1 MKPTI
6 IEALA
11 AAQEPFA
18 DTRFHLS
25 RLEATSAG
33 HKTYALR
40 GTVLDGFTLSAITA
54 DLTTRAPG
62 IRWDTQDVRVL
73 RAEEPSYRTVLT
85 NLTGFYAAPSWL
97 GEQQGQ
103 LLYGAT
109 LEVLEEQERW
119 VFGRLPDGYLG
130 WAYRGYLGQ
139 TAPPTPSHMVGRAMA
154 LLSPEPGAPSSV
166 ALTRLFAGTPVTA
179 AEVDGAWHHVTIA
192 GGLTGYIE
200 SGALRP
206 IGGEGLLAERRA
218 LLIHTAQREYIGV
231 PYLWGG
237 TTVLGIDCS
246 GFAQLMHRLVGTDIP
261 RDADQQFA
269 AGQPVE
275 PPLQAGDLVFFG
287 APGDHRAVSHVG
299 ISLGPEHNPGGWHII
314 HSSRSRNGV
323 YVEDM
328 QAVDHL
334 RDRFLGARRFLVE

>member
-1 MKPTI
+1 MNHAMT
-6 IEALA
+6 EALA

-18 DTRFHLS
+18 DARFHLC
-25 RLEATSAG
+25 RLEASPAG
-33 HKTYALR
+33 HKTCALH
-40 GTVLDGFTLSAITA
+40 GTVLDAFTLSAVTA
-54 DLTTRAPG
+54 DLAARLPG
-62 IRWDTQDVRVL
+62 IRWETQDVRVL
-73 RAEEPSYRTVLT
+73 RSEEPNFRAVLT
-85 NLTGFYAAPSWL
+85 NLTGFYATPSWL

-109 LEVLEEQERW
+109 VEVLEEQERW
-119 VFGRLPDGYLG
+119 VFGRLDDGYLG

-139 TAPPTPSHMVGRAMA
+139 AAPPIPTHIVGRAMA
-154 LLSPEPGAPSSV
+154 LLSPEPDAPSSA
-166 ALTRLFAGTPVTA
+166 ALTRLFAGTPVAA
-179 AEVDGAWHHVTIA
+179 AETDGAWHEVALA
-192 GGLTGYIE
+192 GGLRGYME

-206 IGGEGLLAERRA
+206 FGGEGTLAERRA

-246 GFAQLMHRLVGTDIP
+246 GFAQLTHKLVGVDIP

-275 PPLQAGDLVFFG
+275 APLQAGDLVFFG
-287 APGDHRAVSHVG
+287 GPGDHRAVSHVG
-299 ISLGPEHNPGGWHII
+299 ISLGPEYDPGGWRII
-314 HSSRSRNGV
+314 HSSRGRNGV

-334 RDRFLGARRFLVE
+334 RDRFLGARRFLGM